1 MQINCEFVPER
12 EIWAKWTQSKQTG
25 LMYDNR
31 WSAMRKIILFTLLS
45 LTLACTPVSKPDSVP
60 TNFPLSLTPEIATS
74 TRAQAFPTPTPG
86 YPDEGY
92 GPTDFP
98 ANINPLTGLSANP
111 SMLDR
116 RPMLIKV
123 SNLPREVR
131 PQSGL
136 SRADIVYEYYTEE
149 GTTRFIAIFYSR
161 DAEQVGSIRS
171 ARFFDEHI
179 IRMYRGLFVFG
190 SGDERVRDRLYKAD
204 FAERLIVEWQA
215 ECPALCRPDPVT
227 NYLMADTAALREVVR
242 ERGISD
248 ERQDLDG
255 MFFRMQIPGGG
266 QPAERV
272 YAWYSGVIYNRWDYD
287 PPSGRYYRYVDV
299 ENALE
304 GQPEVYRPLRDALGD
319 IPIAADN
326 VVVLLI
332 PHTVYSESP
341 EIIEMHFYDSGPAY
355 AFRDGQAYEL
365 KWVRANEVGL
375 YSLYSKSGEVY
386 PFKPG
391 TSWFE
396 VMGLSTEIIQDDAD
410 WRFEMRF
417 P

>member
-1 MQINCEFVPER
+1 
-12 EIWAKWTQSKQTG
+12 
-25 LMYDNR
+25 
-31 WSAMRKIILFTLLS
+31 MRKTILITLLS
-45 LTLACTPVSKPDSVP
+45 LTLACQPVAEPDSP
-60 TNFPLSLTPEIATS
+60 PAITPLSIPSETMAPTHPELYL
-74 TRAQAFPTPTPG
+74 TPTPG

-98 ANINPLTGLSANP
+98 PDINPLTGLSAAP
-111 SMLDR
+111 STLDC

-131 PQSGL
+131 PQFGL

-149 GTTRFIAIFYSR
+149 GTTRFIAIYYSQ

-179 IRMYRGLFVFG
+179 IRMYRGFFVFG
-190 SGDERVRDRLYKAD
+190 SGDERVRDRLYSAD
-204 FAERLIVEWQA
+204 FADRLIVEWQA
-215 ECPALCRPDPVT
+215 DCPALCRPDPVT
-227 NYLMADTAALREVVR
+227 NYLMADTVALHEYVQ
-242 ERGISD
+242 EQGLSD

-255 MFFRMQIPGGG
+255 MRFQLQIPDGG
-266 QPAERV
+266 QSVKRI
-272 YAWYSGVIYNRWDYD
+272 YTWYSAVIYNRWDYD

-299 ENALE
+299 ENAFE
-304 GQPEVYRPLRDALGD
+304 GQPEVYKPLRDALGD

-326 VVVLLI
+326 VVILLM
-332 PHTVYSESP
+332 PHTFYSESP
-341 EIIEMHFYDSGPAY
+341 EIVEMQFYKSGPAY
-355 AFRDGQAYEL
+355 AFRNGQAYEL
-365 KWVRANEVGL
+365 EWVRENEAGL
-375 YSLYSKSGEVY
+375 YSLRTNDGDVY

-391 TSWFE
+391 TTWFE
-396 VMGLSTEIIQDDAD
+396 VMGLSTKINKNDRN

>member
-1 MQINCEFVPER
+1 M
-12 EIWAKWTQSKQTG
+12 KSKQPD
-25 LMYDNR
+25 LVYDNR
-31 WSAMRKIILFTLLS
+31 WMTMRKTILITLLS
-45 LTLACTPVSKPDSVP
+45 LTLACTLVAEPDSPP
-60 TNFPLSLTPEIATS
+60 TITPLPLPSVTVAPTQS
-74 TRAQAFPTPTPG
+74 TAYLTPTPG
-86 YPDEGY
+86 YPEAGY
-92 GPTDFP
+92 GPMGFP
-98 ANINPLTGLSANP
+98 SDINPLTGLSADP
-111 SMLDR
+111 SVLDR

-149 GTTRFIAIFYSR
+149 GTTRFIAIYYGR

-190 SGDERVRDRLYKAD
+190 SGDERVRDRLYSAD

-227 NYLMADTAALREVVR
+227 NYLMADTVALREYVHTQ
-242 ERGISD
+242 GISD
-248 ERQDLDG
+248 ERQDLEG
-255 MFFRMQIPGGG
+255 MRFQMQIPDGGKSV
-266 QPAERV
+266 ERI
-272 YAWYSGVIYNRWDYD
+272 YAWYSAVIYNRWDYD

-304 GQPEVYRPLRDALGD
+304 GQPEVYKPLRDALGD

-326 VVVLLI
+326 VVILLM
-332 PHTVYSESP
+332 PHTFYSESP
-341 EIIEMHFYDSGPAY
+341 EIVEMQFYDSGPAY
-355 AFRDGQAYEL
+355 AFRDGQAYEVE
-365 KWVRANEVGL
+365 WVRANEAGL
-375 YSLYSKSGEVY
+375 YSLYTKDGEVY

-391 TSWFE
+391 TTWFE
-396 VMGLSTEIIQDDAD
+396 VMGLSTKINQNDKN
-410 WRFEMRF
+410 WRFTMRF

>member
-1 MQINCEFVPER
+1 MNI
-12 EIWAKWTQSKQTG
+12 
-25 LMYDNR
+25 
-31 WSAMRKIILFTLLS
+31 RKKILLTLLS
-45 LTLACTPVSKPDSVP
+45 LTLACQPVPESDSPPTITPLPSPSANPPP
-60 TNFPLSLTPEIATS
+60 TQPYIYL
-74 TRAQAFPTPTPG
+74 TPTPG
-86 YPDEGY
+86 YPKEGF
-92 GPTDFP
+92 GPTNFP
-98 ANINPLTGLSANP
+98 IDINPLTGLSTDPATLN
-111 SMLDR
+111 R

-123 SNLPREVR
+123 SNLPRDVR
-131 PQSGL
+131 PQFGL

-149 GTTRFIAIFYSR
+149 GTTRFIAIYYSQ

-190 SGDERVRDRLYKAD
+190 SGDERVRERLYESD

-227 NYLMADTAALREVVR
+227 NYLIADTAAVR
-242 ERGISD
+242 EYVRKQNIS
-248 ERQDLDG
+248 EEKQNLDG
-255 MFFRMQIPGGG
+255 IRFQMQTPDGG
-266 QPAERV
+266 QPVGQAFV
-272 YAWYSGVIYNRWDYD
+272 WYSAVIYNRWDYD

-299 ENALE
+299 ENALD

-319 IPIAADN
+319 VPIAADN
-326 VVVLLI
+326 VLILLM
-332 PHTVYSESP
+332 PHTFYSISP
-341 EIIEMHFYDSGPAY
+341 EIVEVQFYGSGRAY

-365 KWVRANEVGL
+365 EWVRANEAGL
-375 YSLYSKSGEVY
+375 YSLYTKDGDMY

-391 TSWFE
+391 TTWFE
-396 VMGLSTEIIQDDAD
+396 VMGIESKIFQNDKM